1 MKDAGR
7 AVWIDADACPRK
19 VLEIAERLAKERGFS
34 FRTVST
40 WRHDLQGEDHLSVDA
55 SPQATDLAI
64 VSRMSAGDLVVTQDY
79 GLAALV
85 LARGGTAL
93 SPHGLRFTQDN
104 IDSLLAQRAESA
116 RLRRAGRGGRG
127 PEFRQKGP
135 PARTAEDDRRFRE
148 ALLSLL

>member
-1 MKDAGR
+1 M
-7 AVWIDADACPRK
+7 WIDADACPRRA
-19 VLEIAERLAKERGFS
+19 LEIAGRLAKERGLS
-34 FRTVST
+34 LRTVST
-40 WRHDLQGEDHLSVDA
+40 WRHDLPGEDHLSVDP

-64 VSRMSAGDLVVTQDY
+64 LSRMSAGDLVVTQDY

-85 LARGGTAL
+85 MARGGMAL
-93 SPHGLRFTQDN
+93 SPHGLRFTPEN

-116 RLRRAGRGGRG
+116 RVRRAGRSGRIPG
-127 PEFRQKGP
+127 SRLKGP